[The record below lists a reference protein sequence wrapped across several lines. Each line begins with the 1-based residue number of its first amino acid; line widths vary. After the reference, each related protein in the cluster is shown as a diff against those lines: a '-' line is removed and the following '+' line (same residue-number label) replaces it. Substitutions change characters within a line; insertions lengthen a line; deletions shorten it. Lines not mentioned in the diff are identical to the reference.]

1 MYESI
6 ISILNGVKSEMI
18 KQYRAKGLKASGKFP
33 DLMTVA
39 RQGRFKVVLTLP
51 FYSQYI
57 TKFKSNKG
65 GVKKGGKFPNIDNL
79 IQWLKDKKLPLR
91 DWRTGLF
98 VSKTELEYKKAAV
111 RIGAKI
117 KKDGTDIAQGK
128 RQPIDLEAIINNR
141 FDFKGEEL
149 GDRIL
154 QMIKVEP

>member
-6 ISILNGVKSEMI
+6 ISILNAVKSEMI

-51 FYSQYI
+51 FYSEFI

-65 GVKKGGKFPNIDNL
+65 GVKPGGRFPNIDNL

-91 DWRTGLF
+91 NFKTGQF
-98 VSKTELEYKKAAV
+98 VGKTESEYKKAAG

-117 KKDGTDIAQGK
+117 KRDGTDIAQGK
-128 RQPIDLEAIINNR
+128 RQPIDLDAIINDR
-141 FDFKGEEL
+141 LDFAGNEL
-149 GDRIL
+149 ADRIL
-154 QMIKVEP
+154 QEIKIEP